1 MMFGHGISVN
11 GIENGEIGIAEIIE
25 LLPVLAVLG
34 DDGATVHFRPRSRH
48 RKHAAD
54 GNPLAGHFPEI
65 VEIIL
70 PRVLLAVCGTGYR
83 LAIVADGTAA
93 DGKDKIHRLFPCECH
108 ALHDLFDRGIGH
120 DARQFDRL
128 FSRFAEFRL
137 YRIVNTV
144 FADGTAAVHQHD
156 LFSVLTQFFTQI
168 LQ

>member
-70 PRVLLAVCGTGYR
+70 PRVMFAVR
-83 LAIVADGTAA
+83 
-93 DGKDKIHRLFPCECH
+93 
-108 ALHDLFDRGIGH
+108 
-120 DARQFDRL
+120 
-128 FSRFAEFRL
+128 
-137 YRIVNTV
+137 
-144 FADGTAAVHQHD
+144 
-156 LFSVLTQFFTQI
+156 
-168 LQ
+168 